1 MSAGI
6 AISRS
11 FLKPQAA
18 RAAWSMF
25 FGYWFFGPAQGKFR
39 ETVIR

>member
-6 AISRS
+6 AIIR
-11 FLKPQAA
+11 FLKPHAA

-25 FGYWFFGPAQGKFR
+25 FGYWFFGPAQGEFG